1 MSDNEPPLT
10 NGEPSAPEDGGNAY
24 STPGKRGFKKGNPGR
39 LPGTKTKLM
48 ALSQKLMGDEGR
60 SVVEA
65 VITAAKAGDMV
76 AAKLVV
82 DRIHPRPRD
91 PVVKIE
97 LPECNSLQDFPA
109 VTNAIL
115 DAVAEGEISPSE
127 GNAIA
132 NGVLAAH
139 QRSFEISSLEQRINA
154 IEEKLSIKG
163 DDE

>member
-1 MSDNEPPLT
+1 MCCRMDLC
-10 NGEPSAPEDGGNAY
+10 GYALLVY
-24 STPGKRGFKKGNPGR
+24 
-39 LPGTKTKLM
+39 LPM
-48 ALSQKLMGDEGR
+48 P
-60 SVVEA
+60 
-65 VITAAKAGDMV
+65 
-76 AAKLVV
+76 AKL
-82 DRIHPRPRD
+82 
-91 PVVKIE
+91 KISPLFE
-97 LPECNSLQDFPA
+97 IYLPECNSLQDFPA